1 MVNDGKDDFNVYQ
14 FDTKEPK
21 IDKKKLTFII
31 LIILGIICILL
42 ICNNISNTMRSYQVY
57 KQYEAQILTLNQQ
70 EVERKQQEEAKKEQ
84 EKNSFNNK
92 FSFKSGTSSKT
103 SVGWTLDD
111 VMTNNKTN
119 KEHLIEVIYKDKSYG
134 TTYDEIIK
142 IKSLLKD
149 FDGYNLV
156 HYEVSFEY
164 NDAGYIYK
172 MIIK

>member
-84 EKNSFNNK
+84 ERQAKLPKYTETGKNSIVVLMHDSPAK
-92 FSFKSGTSSKT
+92 SVTADTLPQIIATLRDKGYEFK
-103 SVGWTLDD
+103 
-111 VMTNNKTN
+111 NF
-119 KEHLIEVIYKDKSYG
+119 Y
-134 TTYDEIIK
+134 EIIK
-142 IKSLLKD
+142 
-149 FDGYNLV
+149 
-156 HYEVSFEY
+156 
-164 NDAGYIYK
+164 
-172 MIIK
+172 

>member
-21 IDKKKLTFII
+21 IEKKKLTFII

-84 EKNSFNNK
+84 ERQAKLPKYTETGKNNVEK
-92 FSFKSGTSSKT
+92 
-103 SVGWTLDD
+103 
-111 VMTNNKTN
+111 
-119 KEHLIEVIYKDKSYG
+119 IYNS
-134 TTYDEIIK
+134 
-142 IKSLLKD
+142 
-149 FDGYNLV
+149 
-156 HYEVSFEY
+156 
-164 NDAGYIYK
+164 
-172 MIIK
+172 

>member
-70 EVERKQQEEAKKEQ
+70 EVERKQEEEAKKEQ
-84 EKNSFNNK
+84 ERQEKLPK
-92 FSFKSGTSSKT
+92 YTETG
-103 SVGWTLDD
+103 
-111 VMTNNKTN
+111 
-119 KEHLIEVIYKDKSYG
+119 EIYKWNKHSY
-134 TTYDEIIK
+134 
-142 IKSLLKD
+142 S
-149 FDGYNLV
+149 
-156 HYEVSFEY
+156 
-164 NDAGYIYK
+164 
-172 MIIK
+172 